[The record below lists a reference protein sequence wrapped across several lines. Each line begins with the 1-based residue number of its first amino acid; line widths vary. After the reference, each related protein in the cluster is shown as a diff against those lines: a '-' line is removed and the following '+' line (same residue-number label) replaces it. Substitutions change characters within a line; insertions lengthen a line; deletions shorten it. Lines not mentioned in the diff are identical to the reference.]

1 MECAQIVF
9 YDKQSVRFTP
19 EEAREMLRKESY
31 LNAGNW
37 RESEQRIEKAKSY
50 RQNVTDNLRQ
60 AEAEL
65 CEAVGYLTTAEQVLG
80 GSFLQVLERQEDQRR
95 KAASGAVPNGQTD
108 ADAPQEPPRMSS
120 RRR

>member
-1 MECAQIVF
+1 
-9 YDKQSVRFTP
+9 
-19 EEAREMLRKESY
+19 MLRKESY

-65 CEAVGYLTTAEQVLG
+65 REAVGYLTTAEQVLG

-95 KAASGAVPNGQTD
+95 KAESGTVPNGQTD
-108 ADAPQEPPRMSS
+108 ANAPQEPPRMSS